1 MEALYYHGVKRT
13 KVCSLHFRREDSRN
27 YLNGRI
33 PERWFC
39 FKFAL
44 SILLPRKGKHP
55 SSPALSSFCYLR
67 AEMHGKLM
75 CRDFTII
82 RSSHRSGTL
91 LCINCLQRGR
101 MSSQSS
107 VTILCSRILSS
118 AIKVSI
124 FGRLETLRQVAK
136 IDHAQGQIQCSNTCM
151 LFPCQNLL
159 PSFCFLSSR

>member
-1 MEALYYHGVKRT
+1 MPCNVSIVALWSISLKLKEKKKKRKKKGSWRRKKSSDLARRMEALYYHGVKRT
-13 KVCSLHFRREDSRN
+13 KVCSLDFRREDSRN

-44 SILLPRKGKHP
+44 SVLLPRKGKH
-55 SSPALSSFCYLR
+55 SSWPALSSFCYLP

-75 CRDFTII
+75 CRDLTIL

-91 LCINCLQRGR
+91 LCMNCLQRGR

-107 VTILCSRILSS
+107 RSCVQEFWAVL
-118 AIKVSI
+118 
-124 FGRLETLRQVAK
+124 
-136 IDHAQGQIQCSNTCM
+136 
-151 LFPCQNLL
+151 
-159 PSFCFLSSR
+159 